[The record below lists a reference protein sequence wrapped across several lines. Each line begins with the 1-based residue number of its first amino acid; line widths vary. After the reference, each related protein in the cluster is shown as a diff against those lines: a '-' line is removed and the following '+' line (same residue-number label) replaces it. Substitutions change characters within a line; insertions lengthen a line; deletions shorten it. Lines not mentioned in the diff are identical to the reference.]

1 MFADK
6 HLPIGIDIG
15 ASYIKIVQLKDT
27 KQGYELG
34 IFDMLPIQ
42 PGLIVD
48 GVITDKPKLTA
59 FLIELLKK
67 ANITKGE
74 ASIGLSGQ
82 SSVIIKRVTLP
93 PMTEAELSMSVK
105 YEAEQFIPFDLNAV
119 ALDFHIIGQK
129 SEADNKMDVLL
140 VAVKMDLINDYVEVV
155 RQAGLETA
163 VVDVVQ
169 FALNNAYE
177 LNYDITKNRNIA
189 LVNIGAS
196 STIVNISQKGIPL
209 FFRESDMGSNYHTE
223 VLENTFNL
231 IREDAE
237 RLKKGIP
244 IEGVSQEEAYTAI
257 NKASDEIYAEVYRSL
272 EIFRSNV
279 YDEEVNKI
287 ILSGGAALI
296 KDFALLMSQRID
308 IEVEIADPFRKII
321 IPDRM
326 NPSYIR
332 EIAPI
337 ASVAV
342 GLALRRA
349 GDR

>member
-93 PMTEAELSMSVK
+93 LMTEAELSMSVK

-129 SEADNKMDVLL
+129 SETDNKMDVLL
-140 VAVKMDLINDYVEVV
+140 VAVKMDLLNDYVEVV